1 MLLPVLL
8 RILLSKKLL
17 EKDLHLQEIL
27 NDVKLKGSNLLRH
40 LLVKYNGNRL
50 EILVLAVFLFRRLGG
65 HEAQGRVMSR
75 LSSLRFG
82 MLQSLGEESVDL
94 CAHLLVCTV
103 AGRG

>member
-1 MLLPVLL
+1 M
-8 RILLSKKLL
+8 SKKLT

-27 NDVKLKGSNLLRH
+27 NDIKLEGIDLLRH
-40 LLVKYNGNRL
+40 LLVNYNGNRL
-50 EILVLAVFLFRRLGG
+50 QILVLAVFLFRWLGG

-82 MLQSLGEESVDL
+82 MLQSLGEESVDF

-103 AGRG
+103 AGWG